1 MIVTKGE
8 TGPVGLYRVPSDAKP
23 GGTAT
28 LQPIGRPHQRKPAED
43 ERITDGAVSP
53 SGAWVA
59 LRTNTAI
66 LLYRTEDL
74 MSGTWKTASRVSL
87 KEFGERQGE
96 GIAFGD
102 ERTLYL
108 VGEGGGKSQPGTFGR
123 LACAL

>member
-1 MIVTKGE
+1 MLRVRYPDGAHDAEALLVTPTGEIVIVTKGE

-59 LRTNTAI
+59 LTTNT
-66 LLYRTEDL
+66 RHP
-74 MSGTWKTASRVSL
+74 SVSHRGL
-87 KEFGERQGE
+87 DVRNLENGE
-96 GIAFGD
+96 
-102 ERTLYL
+102 
-108 VGEGGGKSQPGTFGR
+108 PR
-123 LACAL
+123 LAEGVR